1 MFATS
6 LRAPNKTGCRPNG
19 PGESSPGLRPKADA
33 LGQRAPP
40 PGGREGRESS
50 RLTAP
55 QTGAGVTGVM
65 AQSLSKIYV
74 HLIFSTKDRERT
86 LPDEIR
92 PDLHAYMGGTL
103 KGLGC
108 LPIEINTEPDHLH
121 ALFLLARTEAL
132 SDVVGHL
139 KKSSN
144 DWLRSRG
151 PQFASFFWQ
160 AGFGAFS
167 VSQSQVEDVRAY
179 IRNQR
184 EHHRVKSFQEEL
196 RAFLKAYEIEFDE
209 RYVWD

>member
-1 MFATS
+1 
-6 LRAPNKTGCRPNG
+6 
-19 PGESSPGLRPKADA
+19 
-33 LGQRAPP
+33 
-40 PGGREGRESS
+40 
-50 RLTAP
+50 
-55 QTGAGVTGVM
+55 M
-65 AQSLSKIYV
+65 AQSFSKIYV

-92 PDLHAYMGGTL
+92 HDLHSYMGGTL

-108 LPIEINTEPDHLH
+108 SPIEINTEPDHVH
-121 ALFLLARTEAL
+121 ALFLLARTVAL

-144 DWLRSRG
+144 DWLRSRD
-151 PQFASFFWQ
+151 PLFASFFWQ

-167 VSQSQVEDVRAY
+167 VSQSQVEDVQAY

-184 EHHRVKSFQEEL
+184 EHHRAKSFQEEL
-196 RAFLKAYEIEFDE
+196 RAFLKAYEVEFDE

>member
-1 MFATS
+1 MPIS
-6 LRAPNKTGCRPNG
+6 R
-19 PGESSPGLRPKADA
+19 SVQD
-33 LGQRAPP
+33 QRAPP
-40 PGGREGRESS
+40 PGGLKGRESS
-50 RLTAP
+50 RLKAP

-65 AQSLSKIYV
+65 AQSLSKVYV

-86 LPDEIR
+86 LPDEI
-92 PDLHAYMGGTL
+92 A
-103 KGLGC
+103 
-108 LPIEINTEPDHLH
+108 PISMPTRAARSKASAVSRSNTEPDHLH
-121 ALFLLARTEAL
+121 GLFLLARTEAL
-132 SDVVGHL
+132 SGVVGHL

-144 DWLRSRG
+144 DWLRTRG

-167 VSQSQVEDVRAY
+167 VSQSQVEDVRVY

>member
-1 MFATS
+1 MLHCTGTMKLWTRPT
-6 LRAPNKTGCRPNG
+6 LRAPDKTGCRPNG
-19 PGESSPGLRPKADA
+19 PGECSPGLRSKADA

-40 PGGREGRESS
+40 PGGLKGRESS

-55 QTGAGVTGVM
+55 QTGAGVT
-65 AQSLSKIYV
+65 A
-74 HLIFSTKDRERT
+74 TKDRERT

-108 LPIEINTEPDHLH
+108 LPIEINTEPDPLH
-121 ALFLLARTEAL
+121 GLFLLARTEAL

>member
-1 MFATS
+1 
-6 LRAPNKTGCRPNG
+6 
-19 PGESSPGLRPKADA
+19 
-33 LGQRAPP
+33 
-40 PGGREGRESS
+40 
-50 RLTAP
+50 
-55 QTGAGVTGVM
+55 M

-108 LPIEINTEPDHLH
+108 APIEINTEPDHSH
-121 ALFLLARTEAL
+121 VLFLLARTEAL

-144 DWLRSRG
+144 DWLRNRG
-151 PQFASFFWQ
+151 PHFGSFFWQ
-160 AGFGAFS
+160 SGFGAFS
-167 VSQSQVEDVRAY
+167 VSQSQVEDVRTY

-184 EHHRVKSFQEEL
+184 EHHRVKSFQEKL
-196 RAFLKAYEIEFDE
+196 RAFLKAYEVEFDE

>member
-1 MFATS
+1 
-6 LRAPNKTGCRPNG
+6 
-19 PGESSPGLRPKADA
+19 
-33 LGQRAPP
+33 
-40 PGGREGRESS
+40 
-50 RLTAP
+50 
-55 QTGAGVTGVM
+55 M
-65 AQSLSKIYV
+65 AQSLAKIYV
-74 HLIFSTKDRERT
+74 HLIFSTKDRSRT
-86 LPDEIR
+86 LSDEVR
-92 PDLHAYMGGTL
+92 PDLHAYMGGTF

-108 LPIEINTEPDHLH
+108 SPIEINTEPDHLH

-151 PQFASFFWQ
+151 PQFERFFWQ

-196 RAFLKAYEIEFDE
+196 RAFLKAYEVEFDE
-209 RYVWD
+209 RYLWD

>member
-1 MFATS
+1 
-6 LRAPNKTGCRPNG
+6 
-19 PGESSPGLRPKADA
+19 
-33 LGQRAPP
+33 
-40 PGGREGRESS
+40 
-50 RLTAP
+50 
-55 QTGAGVTGVM
+55 M

-74 HLIFSTKDRERT
+74 HLIFSTKDREST

-92 PDLHAYMGGTL
+92 SGLHAYLGGTF

-108 LPIEINTEPDHLH
+108 SPIEINTEPDHLH
-121 ALFLLARTEAL
+121 ALFLLTRTKTL

-144 DWLRSRG
+144 DWIRCQG
-151 PQFASFFWQ
+151 PQFAGFFWQ

-184 EHHRVKSFQEEL
+184 EHHRGKSFQDEL
-196 RAFLKAYEIEFDE
+196 RAFLKAYEVEFDE
-209 RYVWD
+209 RYVWA

>member
-1 MFATS
+1 
-6 LRAPNKTGCRPNG
+6 
-19 PGESSPGLRPKADA
+19 
-33 LGQRAPP
+33 
-40 PGGREGRESS
+40 
-50 RLTAP
+50 LTERQAN
-55 QTGAGVTGVM
+55 AGVTAAM

-74 HLIFSTKDRERT
+74 HLIFSTKQRERI

-92 PDLHAYMGGTL
+92 PSLHAYMGGTL

-108 LPIEINTEPDHLH
+108 FPIEINTEPDHLH

-132 SDVVGHL
+132 SDVVGQV

-144 DWLRSRG
+144 DWLRDRG
-151 PQFASFFWQ
+151 PQFARFFWQ

-179 IRNQR
+179 IRNQH
-184 EHHRVKSFQEEL
+184 EHHRVKSFQEEF
-196 RAFLKAYEIEFDE
+196 RSFLKAYEVAFDE

>member
-1 MFATS
+1 
-6 LRAPNKTGCRPNG
+6 
-19 PGESSPGLRPKADA
+19 
-33 LGQRAPP
+33 
-40 PGGREGRESS
+40 
-50 RLTAP
+50 
-55 QTGAGVTGVM
+55 M

-74 HLIFSTKDRERT
+74 HLIFSTKNRERA

-92 PDLHAYMGGTL
+92 PDLHSYMGGTL

-108 LPIEINTEPDHLH
+108 IPVEINTEPDHLH
-121 ALFLLARTEAL
+121 ALFILARTETV

-144 DWLRSRG
+144 DWLRGQGS
-151 PQFASFFWQ
+151 QFASFFWQ

-167 VSQSQVEDVRAY
+167 VSQSQVEGVRAY

-184 EHHRVKSFQEEL
+184 EHHRVKSFQEEF
-196 RAFLKAYEIEFDE
+196 RAFLKAYEVEFDE